1 MFRGRSGLALRA
13 AGAIG
18 AIGATKRSNLAASRG
33 HYILAST
40 PRMAAAAAGRAAAL
54 LLDGGMGHQL
64 KRMGVAI
71 EGEVGTMQ
79 RFLGVA
85 IANEANP
92 QLVRDAHLSYIDAG
106 ADVITTNN
114 YAVVPAALQLSEE
127 YRDDSAKLQQLVAA
141 AGAAAR
147 AALEARPGRAGLRVA
162 GCLPPLHES
171 YRADRVA
178 TIEEN
183 IKDYR
188 LIASAI
194 APYADVL
201 LCETMSTAEEA
212 LAAA

>member
-1 MFRGRSGLALRA
+1 MRG
-13 AGAIG
+13 
-18 AIGATKRSNLAASRG
+18 K
-33 HYILAST
+33 
-40 PRMAAAAAGRAAAL
+40 MAGRTAAL
-54 LLDGGMGHQL
+54 VLDGGMGHQL

-114 YAVVPAALQLSEE
+114 YAVVPAALNLSKE
-127 YRDDSAKLQQLVAA
+127 YSNDSAKLQQLVAA

-147 AALEARPGRAGLRVA
+147 AARDARPERVGLRIA

-178 TIEEN
+178 SFEEN

-194 APYADVL
+194 APFSDVL
-201 LCETMSTAEEA
+201 LCETMSTATEA

>member
-1 MFRGRSGLALRA
+1 MLGRRGA
-13 AGAIG
+13 AV
-18 AIGATKRSNLAASRG
+18 
-33 HYILAST
+33 
-40 PRMAAAAAGRAAAL
+40 

-64 KRMGVAI
+64 KRMGVKI

-85 IANEANP
+85 LANEADP
-92 QLVRDAHLSYIDAG
+92 PMVRDAHLAYIDAG

-114 YAVVPAALQLSEE
+114 YAVVPAALELSPD
-127 YRDDSAKLQQLVAA
+127 YSGDSAELQRLVAA

-147 AALEARPGRAGLRVA
+147 AAVEARPECTVRVA

-178 TIEEN
+178 TFDEN

-201 LCETMSTAEEA
+201 LCETMSTAEEG

>member
-1 MFRGRSGLALRA
+1 MVTRG
-13 AGAIG
+13 
-18 AIGATKRSNLAASRG
+18 GATAAVV
-33 HYILAST
+33 
-40 PRMAAAAAGRAAAL
+40 
-54 LLDGGMGHQL
+54 LDGGMGHQL

-85 IANEANP
+85 VANEANP
-92 QLVRDAHLSYIDAG
+92 KLVQDAHLSYIDAG

-114 YAVVPAALQLSEE
+114 YAVVPAALALSAE
-127 YRDDSAKLQQLVAA
+127 YSGDSVKLQRLVAA

-147 AALEARPGRAGLRVA
+147 AACEARPERTGLRVA
-162 GCLPPLHES
+162 GCIPPLHES

-178 TIEEN
+178 GFEEN
-183 IKDYR
+183 LKDYR
-188 LIASAI
+188 FIASAI